1 MVMKLTESTFL
12 LYAMKHYDNP
22 QCTEMSEFE
31 EDMKRFQY
39 LRKLFSRYRQDNDLK
54 ERLILNHLI
63 VIFNVFGVDATNML
77 FFKLHEFHSYLKPF
91 VLYLNYMPQ
100 VLQYDELII
109 NSESITSDIFIENKL
124 REI

>member
-1 MVMKLTESTFL
+1 MNLTESTFL

-31 EDMKRFQY
+31 EDIKRFQY
-39 LRKLFSRYRQDNDLK
+39 LRKLFSRYRQDEDLK

-63 VIFNVFGVDATNML
+63 VIFNVFGPQATNML
-77 FFKLHEFHSYLKPF
+77 FMRLHEYHEYLKPF
-91 VLYLNYMPQ
+91 VLYLNYMPELL
-100 VLQYDELII
+100 VYDDMVVNADSI
-109 NSESITSDIFIENKL
+109 NGDLFIETRL

>member
-1 MVMKLTESTFL
+1 MNLTESTFL

-31 EDMKRFQY
+31 EDIKRFQY
-39 LRKLFSRYRQDNDLK
+39 LRKLFSRYRQDGDLK

-63 VIFNVFGVDATNML
+63 VIFNVFGPQATNML
-77 FFKLHEFHSYLKPF
+77 FMRLHEYNEYLKPF
-91 VLYLNYMPQ
+91 VLYLNYMPELL
-100 VLQYDELII
+100 VYDDMVVNADSI
-109 NSESITSDIFIENKL
+109 NGDMFIATRL

>member
-1 MVMKLTESTFL
+1 MKLTESTFL

-22 QCTEMSEFE
+22 QCTDMSEFE

-39 LRKLFSRYRQDNDLK
+39 LRKLFSRYRQDDDLK

-77 FFKLHEFHSYLKPF
+77 FMKLHEFHSYLKPF
-91 VLYLNYMPQ
+91 VEYLNFMPT
-100 VLQYDELII
+100 VLQYEDNII
-109 NSESITSDIFIENKL
+109 NKDSIIGDIFIEQKL
-124 REI
+124 KDI

>member
-1 MVMKLTESTFL
+1 MRLTESTFL

-31 EDMKRFQY
+31 EDIKRFQY
-39 LRKLFSRYRQDNDLK
+39 LRKLFSRYRQDNELK

-63 VIFNVFGVDATNML
+63 VIYNVFGPQATNML
-77 FFKLHEFHSYLKPF
+77 FMRLHEYHEFLKPF
-91 VLYLNYMPQ
+91 VEYLNFMPDIL
-100 VLQYDELII
+100 VYDEIGI
-109 NSESITSDIFIENKL
+109 NSESIKGDDDISTRL

>member
-1 MVMKLTESTFL
+1 MNLTESTFL

-31 EDMKRFQY
+31 EDIKRFQY
-39 LRKLFSRYRQDNDLK
+39 LRKLFSRYRQDGDLK

-63 VIFNVFGVDATNML
+63 VIFNVFGPQATNML
-77 FFKLHEFHSYLKPF
+77 FMRLHEYHEYLKPF
-91 VLYLNYMPQ
+91 VLYLNYMPELL
-100 VLQYDELII
+100 VYDDMIVNADSI
-109 NSESITSDIFIENKL
+109 NGDMFIATRL

>member
-1 MVMKLTESTFL
+1 MNLTESTFL

-31 EDMKRFQY
+31 EDIKRFQY
-39 LRKLFSRYRQDNDLK
+39 LRKLFSRYRQDDELK

-63 VIFNVFGVDATNML
+63 VIFNVFGPQATNML
-77 FFKLHEFHSYLKPF
+77 FMRLHEYHEFLKPF
-91 VLYLNYMPQ
+91 VQYLNYMPELL
-100 VLQYDELII
+100 VYDDLMM
-109 NSESITSDIFIENKL
+109 NTESINGDEFIETRL